1 MIYNT
6 TTDKSSKQPL
16 LVSPR
21 SFPCPT
27 QRKMSENEAVKQH
40 ADDVILVAA
49 ITGFYEISFST
60 NHKLETQ
67 LQLQLLSL

>member
-1 MIYNT
+1 
-6 TTDKSSKQPL
+6 
-16 LVSPR
+16 
-21 SFPCPT
+21 
-27 QRKMSENEAVKQH
+27 MSENEAVKQH